1 MLKLTLYDFENT
13 ESDPQKKAEFNLI
26 LTESKPLILLGSN
39 ASCELVIL
47 DPTIAPNH
55 LAISATPSGD
65 ITISDLESPKG
76 SWLNS
81 VELVPYKFVPLKPND
96 WLQVGRFLLFV
107 TEVPDFPAQLSLEL
121 LPATDS
127 ALALPSET
135 YYFPE
140 AITTLKPRSF
150 LTEGRIFWVYL
161 VMITIAEYLTA
172 IGRIEIG
179 LVLHTGILVAVLVH
193 GAVAE
198 EWSERR
204 LALSLAVAPLIRL
217 LSMSLPLSNF
227 PQLAWYGLVA
237 GPLLLATWVIIRQLG
252 LRRQELGLVV
262 GRRGNLA
269 LQLML
274 AGGGMALGLTEYQ
287 ILKPTPLL
295 PNLNLNTVI
304 PASLSLLIFTG
315 FCEEIIFRGLLQA
328 TALPVLRKGALV
340 YISLLFAVLHI
351 GYLSLLD
358 VIFVFAVGI
367 LFAYLVLWG
376 GSILGV
382 FLAHGLTNITL
393 FIIKPY
399 LSRNPDTELA
409 TALNWLTILGL
420 VLSLL
425 AIGILFWQGTR
436 PDRMLGRMKEIRG

>member
-1 MLKLTLYDFENT
+1 MLKLNLYSYENP
-13 ESDPQKKAEFNLI
+13 ELAPQKQAEFNLFY
-26 LTESKPLILLGSN
+26 TESKPLILLGSN
-39 ASCELVIL
+39 DSCELVIV
-47 DPTIAPNH
+47 DPTIASNH
-55 LAISATPSGD
+55 LAILTTPRGEV
-65 ITISDLESPKG
+65 TISDLESEGG
-76 SWLNS
+76 SWLNT
-81 VELVPYKFVPLKPND
+81 VELTPYKFVPLKPND
-96 WLQVGRFLLFV
+96 WLQVGRYLLFV
-107 TEVPDFPAQLSLEL
+107 TESSDSLSQL
-121 LPATDS
+121 LPDLLLT
-127 ALALPSET
+127 SEDDLVLST
-135 YYFPE
+135 ETSCFPE
-140 AITTLKPRSF
+140 TMSGAKPSRLITVS
-150 LTEGRIFWVYL
+150 RIFWIYL
-161 VMITIAEYLTA
+161 LMITVAEYLTA

-179 LVLHTGILVAVLVH
+179 LLLHTGILVAVLVH
-193 GAVAE
+193 GSVAE
-198 EWSERR
+198 DWNERR

-217 LSMSLPLSNF
+217 LSMSLPLANF

-252 LRRQELGLVV
+252 LKRPELGLVV
-262 GRRGNLA
+262 GRRSNLVV
-269 LQLML
+269 QLML
-274 AGGGMALGLTEYQ
+274 AGGGMALGLTEYL

-358 VIFVFAVGI
+358 VVFVFAVGI
-367 LFAYLVLWG
+367 LFAYLVLWS

-393 FIIKPY
+393 FIVKPY

-409 TALNWLTILGL
+409 TALNWLTIFGL
-420 VLSLL
+420 VLSVI
-425 AIGILFWQGTR
+425 AIGIIFYQG
-436 PDRMLGRMKEIRG
+436 IRGDRKIFYSPVN